1 MKTVPLYEFPNV
13 RPKRRGVWSE
23 MTETADASRDP
34 LWVDGDMMFRVAGTA
49 AEPDRLIKPRRPF
62 AIVGRIGDN
71 DIVVD
76 DRAVSAR
83 HVYLH
88 LDRRG
93 VYAVDLVTRTGMR
106 INGVS
111 QVVGWIRPGDWIE
124 IAGRKI
130 ELVRIR
136 FNGINFEPPPCDE
149 DLLADT
155 GLSDLPG
162 LTLEPRR
169 SADSPWVLGSELV
182 FLGWSASC
190 GIQIK
195 DSAVSRTHCAIV
207 RAARGAFLVDLCGK
221 QTWVE
226 DHPVTGATPIH
237 DGDLITLGSTQFT
250 VRVEKS
256 PRTTQINHNT
266 QIPQNTQLERITNLP
281 KPIIEHRE
289 LMPAFQANTDL
300 SAPDAQASFI
310 AWMMG
315 AIQGGQ
321 GELLRRQGEFQ
332 VSMTQMLQQIQRDQA
347 SLLTAQLERIE
358 SIDNELAALRAEIE
372 RRNAGPTRP
381 APPDVAPLRI
391 ARPAPNTQPTPESK
405 ASTNWLLNRVN
416 QLEDEN
422 KSAWKDLLGRLSQSR
437 KVP

>member
-1 MKTVPLYEFPNV
+1 
-13 RPKRRGVWSE
+13 
-23 MTETADASRDP
+23 MTETADESQGP
-34 LWVDGDMMFRVAGTA
+34 LWVDGDMMFRIAGTA
-49 AEPDRLIKPRRPF
+49 VEPDRLIKPRRPF
-62 AIVGRIGDN
+62 AIVGRVSDT
-71 DIVVD
+71 DIVID

-124 IAGRKI
+124 VAGRKI
-130 ELVRIR
+130 ELVRVR
-136 FNGINFEPPPCDE
+136 YEGVVADPLACDD

-155 GLSDLPG
+155 GLAELPG

-195 DSAVSRTHCAIV
+195 DSAVARTHCAIV
-207 RAARGAFLVDLCGK
+207 RAPRGAYLVDLRGK

-226 DHPVTGATPIH
+226 DQPVAGATPLH
-237 DGDLITLGSTQFT
+237 DGELITLGSTQFT
-250 VRVEKS
+250 VRVEKTS
-256 PRTTQINHNT
+256 RVTHAPPSSQS
-266 QIPQNTQLERITNLP
+266 TQLERIPKLP
-281 KPIIEHRE
+281 KPIVENRE
-289 LMPAFQANTDL
+289 LLPAMPFNTDL
-300 SAPDAQASFI
+300 ASPDAQTAFI

-315 AIQGGQ
+315 TIQGGQ
-321 GELLRRQGEFQ
+321 GELLKRQGEFQ
-332 VSMTQMLQQIQRDQA
+332 VSMTQMLQQIQRDNA

-358 SIDNELAALRAEIE
+358 SIDNELASLRTEIE

-391 ARPAPNTQPTPESK
+391 TRPDPQANPTPESK

-422 KSAWKDLLGRLSQSR
+422 KSAWKDFLGRLSQSR

>member
-1 MKTVPLYEFPNV
+1 
-13 RPKRRGVWSE
+13 
-23 MTETADASRDP
+23 MTETADESQPP

-49 AEPDRLIKPRRPF
+49 VEPDRLIKPRRPF
-62 AIVGRIGDN
+62 AIVGRVADN

-88 LDRRG
+88 LDHRG

-111 QVVGWIRPGDWIE
+111 QVVGWLRPGDWIE
-124 IAGRKI
+124 VAGRKI

-136 FNGINFEPPPCDE
+136 YNGNIAEPPRCDD

-155 GLSDLPG
+155 GLVDLPG

-169 SADSPWVLGSELV
+169 SVDSPWVLGSELV

-195 DSAVSRTHCAIV
+195 DSAVARTHCAIV
-207 RAARGAFLVDLCGK
+207 RAPRGAYLVDLCGK

-226 DHPVTGATPIH
+226 DRPVVGATPLNE
-237 DGDLITLGSTQFT
+237 GELITLGSTQFT
-250 VRVEKS
+250 VRVEAPADFTPIS
-256 PRTTQINHNT
+256 HRTQVT
-266 QIPQNTQLERITNLP
+266 QNTQLANITNLP
-281 KPIIEHRE
+281 APIIESRN
-289 LMPAFQANTDL
+289 LVPTFGAGTDL
-300 SAPDAQASFI
+300 ASPDAQTAFI

-332 VSMTQMLQQIQRDQA
+332 VSITQMLQQIQRDQA

-358 SIDNELAALRAEIE
+358 SIDNELASLRAEIE

-391 ARPAPNTQPTPESK
+391 ARPDPQSNPSPESK

-422 KSAWKDLLGRLSQSR
+422 KSAWKDLLGRLSQAK